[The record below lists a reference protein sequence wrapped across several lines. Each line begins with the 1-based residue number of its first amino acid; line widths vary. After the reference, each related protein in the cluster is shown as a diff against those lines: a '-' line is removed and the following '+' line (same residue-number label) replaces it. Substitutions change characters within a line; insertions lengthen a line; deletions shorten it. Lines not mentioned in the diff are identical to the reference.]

1 VTLLTAPVLDLLRPG
16 PDETEH
22 DDLLDA
28 ALGAFMDYGVKR
40 TTMGEIARR
49 CGLSPATLYRR
60 FPGKDQLVWAVG
72 RREASRLIVGVD
84 AGVDREADAETQ
96 LVELFMGFVR
106 GLRQNQLLPRLMATE
121 PEVVLPLLTTQGAPV
136 LVLGRSYLA
145 EFIRRLQA
153 SGHLPAFDPEPAAE
167 MVARV
172 ALSLALTPQTCIPL
186 DDDQAARR
194 FARQHVA
201 ILFGAPRSD

>member
-1 VTLLTAPVLDLLRPG
+1 MTLLTSPLLDLLRPG
-16 PDETEH
+16 PDEVEH

-28 ALGAFMDYGVKR
+28 ALSAFMDFGIKR

-49 CGLSPATLYRR
+49 CGVSPATLYRR

-72 RREASRLIVGVD
+72 RREASRLIAGVD
-84 AGVDREADAETQ
+84 AGVDQEADAETQ
-96 LVELFMGFVR
+96 LVELFMGFVT
-106 GLRQNQLLPRLMATE
+106 GLRENRLLPRLMATE

-145 EFIRRLQA
+145 EVIRRLQA
-153 SGHLPAFDPEPAAE
+153 SGHLPTFDPEPAAE

-186 DDDQAARR
+186 DDDEAARR

-201 ILFGAPRSD
+201 ILFGSPRTD